1 MLYQLKRF
9 NRAERYKF
17 DRFFVLPFLRNNFTA
32 IFTPAIRVILVDVSR
47 PSIKNIPTIYVSLKI
62 RYIFSYI
69 VLFIIRIT
77 SDDLLFQEMKVNWAT
92 SPGNQPKQD
101 TSSKYGVTLRCYV
114 GGNMFYQVV

>member
-17 DRFFVLPFLRNNFTA
+17 DRFFVLTFLRNNFTA

-47 PSIKNIPTIYVSLKI
+47 PSIKNIPTIYISLKI

-69 VLFIIRIT
+69 VLFIICIT
-77 SDDLLFQEMKVNWAT
+77 SDDLSFIVSGDE
-92 SPGNQPKQD
+92 S
-101 TSSKYGVTLRCYV
+101 
-114 GGNMFYQVV
+114 